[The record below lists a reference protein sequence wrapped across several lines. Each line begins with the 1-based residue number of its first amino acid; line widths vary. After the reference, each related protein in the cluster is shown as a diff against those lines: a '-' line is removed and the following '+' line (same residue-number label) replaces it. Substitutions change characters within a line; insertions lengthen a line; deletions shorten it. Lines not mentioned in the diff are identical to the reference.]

1 MSAPLDTRHL
11 DVSHAGPVTSITL
24 DRAEVHNAF
33 NERLIRELIQAF
45 QAVRD
50 DDACR
55 VVVLAGRG
63 RSFCAGADLAWMRSM
78 AAYSPQDNVR
88 DARELARLF
97 QLIERCP
104 KPVIGRIQG
113 AAIGGGAG
121 LVACCDIPIAAAR
134 ARFAFSEVRL
144 GLAPAVISPVVVA
157 RIGAGQAREL
167 FVTGARFDAARAL
180 RIGLVNQ
187 VVPDEEALDRA
198 VAEAVEA
205 VLQGAPGAVA
215 ACKELARSVGG
226 MAPKEAYEHTARL
239 IASLR
244 ASDEGQEGMAAF
256 LERRTP
262 SWRPAA
268 DATEPAAAPPADGD
282 RS

>member
-1 MSAPLDTRHL
+1 MSEHATAYEHL
-11 DVSHAGPVTSITL
+11 DVSVEGPVTTVTI
-24 DRAEVHNAF
+24 DRPDVHNAF
-33 NERLIRELIQAF
+33 NEVLIREMMAAF
-45 QAVRD
+45 RAIAA
-50 DDACR
+50 DADCR
-55 VVVLAGRG
+55 VAVLAGRG

-78 AAYSPQDNVR
+78 ADYSTAENIR

-144 GLAPAVISPVVVA
+144 GMAPAVISPVVVA
-157 RIGAGQAREL
+157 RIGAGAAREL
-167 FVTGARFDAARAL
+167 FVTGARFTAERAL
-180 RIGLVNQ
+180 QIGLVNR
-187 VVPDEEALDRA
+187 VVDDEAALDAA
-198 VAEAVEA
+198 VAEAVDA

-215 ACKELARSVGG
+215 ACKTLARTVGS
-226 MAPKEAYEHTARL
+226 MAPKEAFEHTARL

-256 LERRTP
+256 LERRSP
-262 SWRPAA
+262 SWRP
-268 DATEPAAAPPADGD
+268 DPDEGGTKGGTT
-282 RS
+282 